1 MSQKLKIFLA
11 LLVVLIIPIALF
23 LLLNERKDRTRLMP
37 EYHLPIGK
45 EIIQDGDKVIH
56 QEKYKQVSDIQ
67 LINQMGDSVSL
78 NKDLKD
84 KILIVNFFFSSCPS
98 ICPNMSHHVS
108 VMQKSFLKK
117 IPERFHFISI
127 SIDPENDNVDAI
139 REYANKY
146 TTHHDK
152 WWFLTGDRTDIYNYM
167 KDELGLKLDSDDPNH
182 IDHSTTTVLL
192 DDRRYV
198 RGYYNTLDVV
208 ELEQCARDAIFLTM
222 EKVKDKPRK

>member
-1 MSQKLKIFLA
+1 MSQKLKVFLA

-23 LLLNERKDRTRLMP
+23 LLLSSKRDKTRLMP
-37 EYHLPIGK
+37 EYFNPIGK
-45 EIIQDGDKVIH
+45 EIIQDGNKIIE
-56 QEKYKQVSDIQ
+56 QPKYKQVSEIT
-67 LINQMGDSVSL
+67 LINQMGDTVSL

-84 KILIVNFFFSSCPS
+84 KILIINFFFSSCPS

-117 IPERFHFISI
+117 IPEKFQFITI

-139 REYANKY
+139 REYANRY

-152 WWFLTGDRTDIYNYM
+152 WWFLTGKRDEIYNYM
-167 KDELGLKLDSDDPNH
+167 KNELGLKLDSEDPNH
-182 IDHSTTTVLL
+182 IDHSTTTVLV
-192 DDRRYV
+192 DMKRYI
-198 RGYYNTLDVV
+198 RGYYNTLDVA

-222 EKVKDKPRK
+222 EKEKKKPK